1 MVRDWGHSVSPI
13 LGIWASQNYSRN
25 PLNGFVSIATTTVGA
40 GGVSEV
46 NFTNIPQIYKHL
58 QVRAILRS
66 TRSANSDGPQFRLG
80 NGSVDTG
87 ANYALHFVKGDGS
100 AASSNAATS
109 ITALGLGDFPA
120 ANRTSGIFGAFV
132 LDILDYQNTNKFK
145 TTRALNGYD
154 SNGAGDLRFIS
165 GLWRST
171 SAINTIKF
179 YPEIGPNFAQYSSFA
194 LYGIEG

>member
-1 MVRDWGHSVSPI
+1 MPLISTRAN
-13 LGIWASQNYSRN
+13 ASARGYGMFGGAAAL
-25 PLNGFVSIATTTVGA
+25 PLTGFVSIATTIVGT
-40 GGVSEV
+40 GGATEV
-46 NFTNIPQIYKHL
+46 NFTDIPQVYKHL

-87 ANYALHFVKGDGS
+87 SNYALHFIKGDGDAASANS
-100 AASSNAATS
+100 AASIS
-109 ITALGLGDFPA
+109 ALGLGDLPA
-120 ANRTSGIFGAFV
+120 ANRTSGVFGAFV
-132 LDILDYQNTNKFK
+132 LDILDYQNTGKFK
-145 TTRALNGYD
+145 TTRALNAYD

-165 GLWRST
+165 GLWQST

-194 LYGIEG
+194 LYGIQG